1 MAKAKMNKGN
11 LKKKLA
17 SPIVTIALFAAAA
30 AMLLGSTIGGARAAL
45 TYYSENYTSRVQM
58 YNIGVSLLE
67 NGTRIAWRDYGEE
80 SDGTWDETE
89 GYLFSNMLQEDE
101 KFRMGKTYPEVL
113 SVKNSGSIEE
123 YVRVYIYKYWENEDG
138 TKNQELTPDMIAL
151 NLVNLGSDW
160 MIDEEASTEERTV
173 LYYRHILGVDEESV
187 PFTDTLTVN
196 GVVAAKVSQVVEING
211 KYKTIKTIYE
221 YDGVQFG
228 VEVEAD
234 AVQTHNAEDAIWSAW
249 GRRVEIE
256 NGSLA
261 GSRVNIAEDG
271 TLSFR

>member
-45 TYYSENYTSRVQM
+45 TYYSESYTSRVQM

-249 GRRVEIE
+249 GRRV
-256 NGSLA
+256 
-261 GSRVNIAEDG
+261 NIAEDG

>member
-1 MAKAKMNKGN
+1 M
-11 LKKKLA
+11 
-17 SPIVTIALFAAAA
+17 
-30 AMLLGSTIGGARAAL
+30 
-45 TYYSENYTSRVQM
+45 
-58 YNIGVSLLE
+58 
-67 NGTRIAWRDYGEE
+67 
-80 SDGTWDETE
+80 
-89 GYLFSNMLQEDE
+89 
-101 KFRMGKTYPEVL
+101 
-113 SVKNSGSIEE
+113 KNSGSIEE

-249 GRRVEIE
+249 GRRV
-256 NGSLA
+256 
-261 GSRVNIAEDG
+261 NIAEDG
-271 TLSFR
+271 TLSFK

>member
-45 TYYSENYTSRVQM
+45 TYYSESYTSRVQM

-89 GYLFSNMLQEDE
+89 GYLFSNMLREDE

-113 SVKNSGSIEE
+113 SVHNSGSIEE

-138 TKNQELTPDMIAL
+138 TKNQELTPDMIDL
-151 NLVNLGSDW
+151 NLVNLGSHW
-160 MIDEEASTEERTV
+160 LIDEEASTEERTV

-249 GRRVEIE
+249 GRRV
-256 NGSLA
+256 
-261 GSRVNIAEDG
+261 NIAEDG